1 MGVVSGIVKESGTPV
16 GGRIVR
22 AYRRDT
28 GAMLGE
34 AVSSDGA
41 VIPGNPNFAN
51 VVLQLHME
59 GETSTVDS
67 SGTPKTVT
75 INSGA
80 VLTSAGAK
88 YGAKGLQPSSAGLTA
103 ASHSDFA
110 LPGDFTF
117 ECWFYV
123 ISWSPGLASLFNI
136 GAYNSGALFRVRSNL
151 IELFINGAVTSVSA
165 TISSG
170 AWHHIAWSRVSGS
183 VGVYL
188 DGALAG
194 TVSNGGSIPAGNVRV
209 GVSAHN
215 GGEYINGYIDEARL
229 HKGVG
234 IYTAPFTPPSRAF
247 PDTATDLTTAL
258 GSYSI
263 STSHVG
269 EVQVVCLDDSAGTT
283 YNDLIARTTPE

>member
-1 MGVVSGIVKESGTPV
+1 MGVISGIVKEAGTPV
-16 GGRIVR
+16 AGRIVR

-28 GAMLGE
+28 GAMLGD

-80 VLTSAGAK
+80 VLTAAGAK
-88 YGAKGLQPSSAGLTA
+88 YGARGLQPSSAGATV
-103 ASHSDFA
+103 ASHADFA

-117 ECWFYV
+117 ECWFYA
-123 ISWSPGLASLFNI
+123 INWSPGLASLFNI

-151 IELFINGAVTSVSA
+151 IELFINGAETSVSA

-170 AWHHIAWSRVSGS
+170 AWHHIAWSRASGS

-194 TVSNGGSIPAGNVRV
+194 TVSNGGSIPAGNVLV
-209 GVSAHN
+209 GVSAHS
-215 GGEYINGYIDEARL
+215 GGEYINGYIDEVRL
-229 HKGVG
+229 TKGVAL
-234 IYTAPFTPPSRAF
+234 YTSAFTPPSRAF
-247 PDTATDLTTAL
+247 PDDATGSTPAA

-269 EVQVVCLDDSAGTT
+269 EVQVVCLDDAAGTT
-283 YNDLIARTTPE
+283 YNDLIARTTPA

>member
-1 MGVVSGIVKESGTPV
+1 MPTYAGVVRDDTNAPV

-28 GAMLGE
+28 GAMIG
-34 AVSSDGA
+34 ASVSSDGF
-41 VIPGNPNFAN
+41 IPGNPNFAN

-67 SGTPKTVT
+67 SSTPKTVT

-88 YGAKGLQPSSAGLTA
+88 YGDKGLQPSSGGLTV
-103 ASHSDFA
+103 ASHADFA

-151 IELFINGAVTSVSA
+151 IELFINGAETSLSA
-165 TISSG
+165 SISSG
-170 AWHHIAWSRVSGS
+170 AWHHIAWSRASGS

-188 DGALAG
+188 DGGLVG
-194 TVSNGGSIPAGNVRV
+194 TVSNGGSIPAGNVLI
-209 GVSAHN
+209 GVSAHSS
-215 GGEYINGYIDEARL
+215 GEYINGYIDEVRL
-229 HKGVG
+229 TKGVAL
-234 IYTAPFTPPSRAF
+234 YTSAFTPPPRAF
-247 PDTATDLTTAL
+247 PDTATDLTTAI

-263 STSHVG
+263 STSHTG
-269 EVQVVCLDDSAGTT
+269 EVQVVFLDDAGGPT
-283 YNDLIARTTPE
+283 YNDKIKRALPS